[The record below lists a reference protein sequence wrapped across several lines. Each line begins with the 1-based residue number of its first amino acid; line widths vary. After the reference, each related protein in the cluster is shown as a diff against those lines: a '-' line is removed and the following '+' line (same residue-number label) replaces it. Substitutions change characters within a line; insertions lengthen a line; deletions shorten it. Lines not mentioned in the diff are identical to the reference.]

1 MGDTKLVSPSN
12 KEDNFKS
19 ICVSLLSA
27 YSKGGMGIFQ
37 CEMLGGILV
46 VFFFFSRWNFVF
58 TIFVEGPAAA
68 RAFSDVTYILVHFS
82 QWETEV

>member
-1 MGDTKLVSPSN
+1 MWQKNRLFARIFLLMGDTKLVSPSN

-46 VFFFFSRWNFVF
+46 VFFFFF
-58 TIFVEGPAAA
+58 
-68 RAFSDVTYILVHFS
+68 
-82 QWETEV
+82 

>member
-1 MGDTKLVSPSN
+1 MWQKNRLFARIFLLMGDTKLVSPSN

-46 VFFFFSRWNFVF
+46 VFFFFF
-58 TIFVEGPAAA
+58 
-68 RAFSDVTYILVHFS
+68 LK
-82 QWETEV
+82 Q

>member
-19 ICVSLLSA
+19 ICESLLSA
-27 YSKGGMGIFQ
+27 YSKEGMGIFQ

-46 VFFFFSRWNFVF
+46 FFVF
-58 TIFVEGPAAA
+58 LGE
-68 RAFSDVTYILVHFS
+68 ILFLLFL
-82 QWETEV
+82 